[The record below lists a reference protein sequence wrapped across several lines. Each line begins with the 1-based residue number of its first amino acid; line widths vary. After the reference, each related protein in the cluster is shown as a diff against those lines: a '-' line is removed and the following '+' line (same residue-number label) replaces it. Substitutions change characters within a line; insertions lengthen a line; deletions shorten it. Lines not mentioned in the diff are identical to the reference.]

1 MCGILVVSR
10 PTACESE
17 FHLVQGGERNG
28 LGRREKRPKKIG
40 KREEGESLMK
50 YIMDLLRGK
59 YALGPPLQTSQF
71 VGQSFATLL
80 KLPRRK

>member
-10 PTACESE
+10 PTVCEFK

-40 KREEGESLMK
+40 KREEGE
-50 YIMDLLRGK
+50 
-59 YALGPPLQTSQF
+59 
-71 VGQSFATLL
+71 
-80 KLPRRK
+80 RKQKKNGRWEN